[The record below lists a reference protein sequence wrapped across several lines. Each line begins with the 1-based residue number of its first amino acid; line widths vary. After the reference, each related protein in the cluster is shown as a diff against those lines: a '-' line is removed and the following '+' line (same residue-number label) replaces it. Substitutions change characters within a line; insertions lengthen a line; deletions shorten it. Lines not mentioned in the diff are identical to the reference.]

1 MVEKKQKDLALGA
14 VILTAFS
21 FLSKFLGMWFRLY
34 LTSRIGSEGIGLYQ
48 VIMSVYTLFAT
59 FATAGFSVCV
69 SRLAAERMDGG
80 VSTVQSRN
88 ALLKCMTL
96 STLVAVF
103 SLVVLF
109 FASKFIASNIL
120 SDVRAVKPIR
130 ILAFCMVF
138 IAPCACLKGY
148 FLAEGKAWK
157 NATAMIF
164 EQIVKISVSVLLFT
178 YVLADATDS
187 GSLCLGIVW
196 GTTVGEAASFFYCL
210 IVYLLGKREKGD
222 HHSNSLTYRSIISLI
237 IPLAFGSY
245 VTTLLHT
252 GESVLIPRCFEL
264 FGGNRAESLAAFG
277 VIRGMTIPLLF
288 FPFAFI
294 SSFVS
299 LLVPRVTKYR
309 SDGDFKTLAWTVEK
323 AIRLTWIFSITIS
336 CIFLI
341 FAKEIALLFYH
352 SEECVTSLRVLSII
366 NPMMYIET
374 ISGGI
379 LNGIGEQNFTL
390 RCNLYNSIL
399 RITAIT
405 TLIPRFGVE
414 GYLLI
419 LVISNVFTFILCYTR
434 LLKKTS
440 AKISVFRVI
449 FLPTIVSLLLG
460 IVVYHF
466 TEQLGNLL
474 SCIIGACIVSLPTI
488 LYFGKNDL
496 TFKRKRIDNCA

>member
-69 SRLAAERMDGG
+69 SRLAAERMEGNAMTGD
-80 VSTVQSRN
+80 SRN
-88 ALLKCMTL
+88 ALFRCL
-96 STLVAVF
+96 SLSLIIAVF
-103 SLVVLF
+103 SMVILL
-109 FASKFIASNIL
+109 FASEYIAAS
-120 SDVRAVKPIR
+120 
-130 ILAFCMVF
+130 ILADERVGVPISILAISMVF
-138 IAPCACLKGY
+138 IGPCACLKGY

-164 EQIVKISVSVLLFT
+164 EQLVKISVSVFLFSR
-178 YVLADATDS
+178 VLTDATDP

-210 IVYLLGKREKGD
+210 FIFLFSRRQGSVKKHGAT
-222 HHSNSLTYRSIISLI
+222 NFRSIIRLI

-264 FGGNRAESLAAFG
+264 FGGDRAESLAAFG

-288 FPFAFI
+288 FPFSFV

-299 LLVPRVTKYR
+299 LLIPRVTKYR
-309 SDGDFKTLAWTVEK
+309 ADGNEATLKKVVEKTLSA
-323 AIRLTWIFSITIS
+323 TWVFSIAVS
-336 CIFLI
+336 SIFFV
-341 FAKEIALLFYH
+341 FAKEIAVLFYH
-352 SEECVTSLRVLSII
+352 SEECVSSLRLLALI
-366 NPMMYIET
+366 NPMMYVET
-374 ISGGI
+374 VSGGI

-390 RCNLYNSIL
+390 RCNLYNSVL
-399 RITAIT
+399 RITAIA
-405 TLIPRFGVE
+405 TLIPRLGVW
-414 GYLLI
+414 GYLMILI
-419 LVISNVFTFILCYTR
+419 VSNAFTFMLCYAR
-434 LLKKTS
+434 ILKKIR
-440 AKISVFRVI
+440 ARVRLFRSVI
-449 FLPTIVSLLLG
+449 FPTAISLGVGWLVYFSAHSLG
-460 IVVYHF
+460 
-466 TEQLGNLL
+466 ELL
-474 SCIIGACIVSLPTI
+474 SCIIGSCLILIPSI
-488 LYFGKNDL
+488 LYLGKDDFP
-496 TFKRKRIDNCA
+496 FKRKRIDNGT